1 MPVQTNVEISP
12 GELAQVVE
20 SVFGTML
27 GLEVRAGEMPWSPGA
42 DRLIAAVHLTGEW
55 HGAVLVECGPEQACA
70 FAERFLSVGRPA
82 AVDDVVRDVLGEVA
96 NMIGGNLK
104 CVLTRGLRLSM
115 PSVVSGSH
123 YHLRVCRAGLHL
135 RLGFACAAGPFWVT
149 VLAMDA

>member
-1 MPVQTNVEISP
+1 MPAQISVEISP

-20 SVFGTML
+20 SVFAAMM
-27 GLEVRAGEMPWSPGA
+27 GLEVRAGETPWSPGA
-42 DRLIAAVHLTGEW
+42 NRLIAAVHLTGEW
-55 HGAVLVECGPEQACA
+55 HGAVLFECGPEQACA
-70 FAERFLSVGRPA
+70 FAGRFLSIGRPA

-135 RLGFACAAGPFWVT
+135 RQAFTCEEGPFWIS
-149 VLAMDA
+149 VLAMEA

>member
-1 MPVQTNVEISP
+1 MPARTNVEISP

-27 GLEVRAGEMPWSPGA
+27 GLEVRADETPWSPGA
-42 DRLIAAVHLTGEW
+42 DRLTAAVHLTGEW

-70 FAERFLSVGRPA
+70 FAGRLLSVGRPEG
-82 AVDDVVRDVLGEVA
+82 VDDVVRDVLGEVA

-135 RLGFACAAGPFWVT
+135 HLGFTCAEGPFWVT

>member
-1 MPVQTNVEISP
+1 MPAPISVEISP
-12 GELAQVVE
+12 AELTQVVE

-27 GLEVRAGEMPWSPGA
+27 GLDVRSGETAWSPGT

-55 HGAVLVECGPEQACA
+55 HGAVLVECGPAQACA
-70 FAERFLSVGRPA
+70 FAERFLSIERPA

-123 YHLRVCRAGLHL
+123 CHLRVCRSGLHL
-135 RLGFACAAGPFWVT
+135 RQAFVCAEGPFWVT
-149 VLAMDA
+149 VLAMDY